1 MHSDSPSSPL
11 AAVPSFLLLPPAGG
25 GWAAGLVPV
34 PAAAFPGVV
43 PPLPDLGRLMP
54 ARAAAVLVPEAE
66 AAVLVIVIQ
75 DVPSDLSD
83 LRCDLEPSSSIRL

>member
-1 MHSDSPSSPL
+1 MSRPSGVHSDSPSSPL
-11 AAVPSFLLLPPAGG
+11 AAAAAGG

-54 ARAAAVLVPEAE
+54 TRAAAVLVPEAE
-66 AAVLVIVIQ
+66 AAVLVIVMSRLQ
-75 DVPSDLSD
+75 DDLQFDVPQTRSWLIS
-83 LRCDLEPSSSIRL
+83 